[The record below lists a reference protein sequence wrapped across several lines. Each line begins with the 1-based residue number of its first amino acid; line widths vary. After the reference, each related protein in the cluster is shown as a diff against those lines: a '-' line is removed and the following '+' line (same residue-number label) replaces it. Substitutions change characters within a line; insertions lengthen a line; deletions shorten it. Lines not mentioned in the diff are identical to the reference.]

1 MSFNLYGVHL
11 KLIQWYMSITSQ
23 WNQKKKEKYIKTLLR
38 AKFHVVF
45 LPQLLKI
52 RTRGVNL
59 KTRGSAHIQNK
70 NSAYTSRLRS
80 H

>member
-1 MSFNLYGVHL
+1 MVYTWNSFSDICQLHL
-11 KLIQWYMSITSQ
+11 NETKK
-23 WNQKKKEKYIKTLLR
+23 KKKEKYIKTLLR

-70 NSAYTSRLRS
+70 NSAYTTRLRS